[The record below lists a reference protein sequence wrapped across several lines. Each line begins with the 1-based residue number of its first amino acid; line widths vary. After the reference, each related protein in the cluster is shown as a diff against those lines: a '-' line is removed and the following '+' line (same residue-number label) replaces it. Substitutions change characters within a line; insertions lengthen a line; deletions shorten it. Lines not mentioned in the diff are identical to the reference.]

1 MSKKIGFLKKNGI
14 YYTNSALANTMINEL
29 NINYTKNFTI
39 AEMAV
44 GEGHILKYIIINY
57 LKNNKDK
64 KINQIINFFEKN
76 IFAFDNRS
84 DAIETCKAEL
94 TNIVEKYLKVNININ
109 WNIQNINIL
118 DEKELNK
125 YYGRFDY
132 IISNPPYIARR
143 NLNQETVLKLKKQ
156 SCFCSKY
163 NYNFYYYFMEM
174 GFRLWNKKRKMVY
187 ITPNSYI
194 KSNSAEKMNRFFFKG
209 KYFEKIIDFRDK
221 LMFENAKTFTAI
233 TVFSPY
239 NCNIKI
245 VDDNNTIISNK
256 KYAEIN
262 SVDLNPF
269 YEITTNN
276 KLTLDDI
283 SKIRTGIATLNDK
296 VFIIKDLDIIKK
308 EKYYFTVKK
317 NGQLFK
323 IERKILKK
331 GIRASNPAQI
341 NYVIFPYFSYNG
353 QYQKMVNLKSLYPY
367 AYKYLSSLLSMQYQ
381 KKYGIFWGRSQG
393 IYDYNKEKIV
403 ISRNSKLHN
412 NPFYVVKS
420 GFIISGIFLIPN
432 DNSNIF
438 ELNDY
443 LNGEYVQNLLDTLSK
458 TYVQKYKSLS
468 STLLKKLPINND
480 TP

>member
-156 SCFCSKY
+156 SFSVQ
-163 NYNFYYYFMEM
+163 NTT
-174 GFRLWNKKRKMVY
+174 
-187 ITPNSYI
+187 IT
-194 KSNSAEKMNRFFFKG
+194 
-209 KYFEKIIDFRDK
+209 
-221 LMFENAKTFTAI
+221 
-233 TVFSPY
+233 
-239 NCNIKI
+239 
-245 VDDNNTIISNK
+245 
-256 KYAEIN
+256 
-262 SVDLNPF
+262 
-269 YEITTNN
+269 
-276 KLTLDDI
+276 
-283 SKIRTGIATLNDK
+283 
-296 VFIIKDLDIIKK
+296 FIIILWKWVFVYGI
-308 EKYYFTVKK
+308 K
-317 NGQLFK
+317 NGK
-323 IERKILKK
+323 WYI
-331 GIRASNPAQI
+331 
-341 NYVIFPYFSYNG
+341 
-353 QYQKMVNLKSLYPY
+353 
-367 AYKYLSSLLSMQYQ
+367 
-381 KKYGIFWGRSQG
+381 
-393 IYDYNKEKIV
+393 
-403 ISRNSKLHN
+403 
-412 NPFYVVKS
+412 
-420 GFIISGIFLIPN
+420 
-432 DNSNIF
+432 
-438 ELNDY
+438 
-443 LNGEYVQNLLDTLSK
+443 
-458 TYVQKYKSLS
+458 
-468 STLLKKLPINND
+468 
-480 TP
+480 